1 MSHAPAFG
9 LTRAHRYPF
18 AATTTLSRL
27 AALNAQMDKLLEG
40 QATRQHLFHLRR
52 GRDAIQPARLRGQPR
67 EVKMPAADR
76 RSLRTIAID
85 RIYPGTELRH
95 NFPNAELDELAES
108 MRRQGVLQPLLVRPH
123 GDDFEIIAG
132 ARRWRAAQR
141 AQLHEV
147 PVILHTVGDAETL
160 EIALIENLQRED
172 LTPIEE
178 AEAYRRLLEFLGCT
192 QKDLALSLGK
202 SISRVANTLRLL
214 ALPDSV
220 RRYIDEGTLS
230 FSHGRALLADPDP
243 AAVAKEV
250 VRRRLSAP
258 ATEQL
263 IQRRAEGP
271 RRVWHSRTADTIATE
286 KTLGQRLG
294 LRVRLRLNSHEGGSI
309 MIRFETQAQLDHV
322 AGLLLGGAPL
332 AAAAAA

>member
-1 MSHAPAFG
+1 MGAALMAAAPIP
-9 LTRAHRYPF
+9 LSRRSPDQPETV
-18 AATTTLSRL
+18 ATASTTLSRL
-27 AALNAQMDKLLEG
+27 AALNAQMDGLLEE
-40 QATRQHLFHLRR
+40 QAVRRHWFYLRQR
-52 GRDAIQPARLRGQPR
+52 QPR
-67 EVKMPAADR
+67 EVEMPTTER
-76 RSLRTIAID
+76 TTLRTIAID

-95 NFPNAELDELAES
+95 NFPDAELDKLAAS
-108 MRRQGVLQPLLVRPH
+108 IRQQGVLQPLLVRPR

-147 PVILHTVGDAETL
+147 PVILHTVGDAEAL
-160 EIALIENLQRED
+160 KLALIENLQRED

-178 AEAYRRLLEFLGCT
+178 AEAYRRLLELLGCT
-192 QKDLALSLGK
+192 QKALSLGK

-271 RRVWHSRTADTIATE
+271 RRGWHSRTADTIATE

-294 LRVRLRLNSHEGGSI
+294 LRVRLRLNSHDGGSI

>member
-1 MSHAPAFG
+1 
-9 LTRAHRYPF
+9 
-18 AATTTLSRL
+18 
-27 AALNAQMDKLLEG
+27 
-40 QATRQHLFHLRR
+40 
-52 GRDAIQPARLRGQPR
+52 
-67 EVKMPAADR
+67 MP
-76 RSLRTIAID
+76 SSTI
-85 RIYPGTELRH
+85 
-95 NFPNAELDELAES
+95 
-108 MRRQGVLQPLLVRPH
+108 PH

-147 PVILHTVGDAETL
+147 PVILHTVGDAEAL
-160 EIALIENLQRED
+160 KLALIENLQRED

-178 AEAYRRLLEFLGCT
+178 AEAYRRLLELLGCT

-294 LRVRLRLNSHEGGSI
+294 LRVRLRLNSHDGGSI
-309 MIRFETQAQLDHV
+309 MIRFETQSQLDHG
-322 AGLLLGGAPL
+322 AGLLLGGAQV

>member
-1 MSHAPAFG
+1 M
-9 LTRAHRYPF
+9 
-18 AATTTLSRL
+18 SRL
-27 AALNAQMDKLLEG
+27 AALNNAFDAL
-40 QATRQHLFHLRR
+40 QAEQAARQHLFHLRR
-52 GRDAIQPARLRGQPR
+52 EKDAIQPARPRGQPR
-67 EVKMPAADR
+67 EGKMPMPATEPDR
-76 RSLRTIAID
+76 PTVRTITVAIG
-85 RIYPGTELRH
+85 RIYLPE
-95 NFPNAELDELAES
+95 AELDELAQS
-108 MRRQGVLQPLLVRPH
+108 IRQQGVLQPLLVRPR

-147 PVILHTVGDAETL
+147 PVILHMVGDAEAL
-160 EIALIENLQRED
+160 ELALIENLQRED

-178 AEAYRRLLEFLGCT
+178 AEAYRRLLKLLGCT

-202 SISRVANTLRLL
+202 SIGRVANTLRLL

-243 AAVAKEV
+243 TAAAKEV

-263 IQRRAEGP
+263 IQRRAQGP
-271 RRVWHSRTADTIATE
+271 RRAWHSRTADSIATE
-286 KTLGQRLG
+286 KTLSQRLG
-294 LRVRLRLNSHEGGSI
+294 LRVRLRLNSHDGGSI
-309 MIRFETQAQLDHV
+309 IIRFETQAQLNHV
-322 AGLLLGGAPL
+322 AGLLLGDTLL

>member
-1 MSHAPAFG
+1 MAAAPI
-9 LTRAHRYPF
+9 PSV
-18 AATTTLSRL
+18 TTISTTASRL
-27 AALNAQMDKLLEG
+27 TALNNAFDALKAE
-40 QATRQHLFHLRR
+40 QAARQHLFHLRR
-52 GRDAIQPARLRGQPR
+52 ERNAIQPAWPRGQPR
-67 EVKMPAADR
+67 EGKMPAADR
-76 RSLRTIAID
+76 PTLRTIAID

-95 NFPNAELDELAES
+95 HFPDAELDELAES
-108 MRRQGVLQPLLVRPH
+108 IRRQGVLQPLLVRPR

-147 PVILHTVGDAETL
+147 PVILHTGGDAETL
-160 EIALIENLQRED
+160 ELALIENLQRED

-178 AEAYRRLLEFLGCT
+178 AEAYRRLLERLGCT

-258 ATEQL
+258 A
-263 IQRRAEGP
+263 P
-271 RRVWHSRTADTIATE
+271 
-286 KTLGQRLG
+286 
-294 LRVRLRLNSHEGGSI
+294 NN
-309 MIRFETQAQLDHV
+309 
-322 AGLLLGGAPL
+322 
-332 AAAAAA
+332 